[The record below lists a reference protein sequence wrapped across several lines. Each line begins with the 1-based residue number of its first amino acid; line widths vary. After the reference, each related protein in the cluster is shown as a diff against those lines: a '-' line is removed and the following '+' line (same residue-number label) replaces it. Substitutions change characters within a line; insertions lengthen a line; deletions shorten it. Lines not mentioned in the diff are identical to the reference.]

1 MTPALFLKASCYWH
15 LNEAGLDLSL
25 CGLCNVLP
33 VSAWIP
39 SQCSDLF
46 PNPKTCELLG
56 NSKMPTG
63 VNCSLDRMNPTTCSV
78 QPTNDKPS

>member
-1 MTPALFLKASCYWH
+1 MTPALLLKASCYRH

-25 CGLCNVLP
+25 CGVCNVLP

-63 VNCSLDRMNPTTCSV
+63 VILQPV
-78 QPTNDKPS
+78 QDEPNHLFSSAYK